1 MRRSLILLTALGVLA
16 TVPAWGQSSQFGING
31 LGIPGR
37 GLSIRAAGA
46 DGAFGFFD
54 PLSSLNPASVNELT
68 QLTAGFAMVG
78 SFRNSSNPSADE
90 SGRDTRFPQFIAGGA
105 VPRSRLALG
114 AYFSNYSDRD
124 FLLASS
130 DTVLLGG
137 SAVGVTD
144 TLASLGGLS
153 DLRLTVGYRPPGWS
167 LGAGVHLITGGTRV
181 SLKRVFDDSL
191 YSPVSQRAEISYSGL
206 GFSLGASRSLGGGLA
221 ASAIIRLDGSVRI
234 DRDSTEVG
242 QVDLPV
248 TFGGALRWRASPR
261 LDLASSVTRR
271 SWSGADEDLRALGGT
286 GSRNSFEWSA
296 GAEWLSD
303 PRRPA
308 SRPLRVGAHYRT
320 LPFPVESGAQP
331 KEFGLSL
338 GSAMGFA
345 RDPQSGLARAQVDLS
360 LSRVWRSATGGYREG
375 AWLLGVGFSV
385 RP

>member
-1 MRRSLILLTALGVLA
+1 MRRPLILVAALGVLA
-16 TVPAWGQSSQFGING
+16 AVPAWGQSSQFGING

-37 GLSIRAAGA
+37 SLSIRAAGA
-46 DGAFGFFD
+46 GGAFGFFD

-68 QLTAGFAMVG
+68 QLTAGFSMVG
-78 SFRNSSNPSADE
+78 SFRNSSNPSAEE
-90 SGRDTRFPQFIAGGA
+90 SGRDTRFPQFMAGGA

-124 FLLASS
+124 FQIASS
-130 DTVLLGG
+130 DTILLGG
-137 SAVGVTD
+137 LPVGVTD
-144 TLASLGGLS
+144 TLTSLGGLS

-167 LGAGVHLITGGTRV
+167 LGAGMHVITGGTRV
-181 SLKRVFDDSL
+181 SLKRVFGDSL
-191 YSPVSQRAEISYSGL
+191 YSPVSQRAEISYSGV
-206 GFSLGASRSLGGGLA
+206 GFSLGAARSLGGGLA
-221 ASAIIRLDGSVRI
+221 ASAMLRLDGSARI

-242 QVDLPV
+242 RVDLPI

-261 LDLASSVTRR
+261 LDLASSVMSR

-286 GSRNSFEWSA
+286 GSRNTFEWSA
-296 GAEWLSD
+296 GAEWLSH

-345 RDPQSGLARAQVDLS
+345 RDPQSGMARAQVDLS

-375 AWLLGVGFSV
+375 AWLVGVGFSV